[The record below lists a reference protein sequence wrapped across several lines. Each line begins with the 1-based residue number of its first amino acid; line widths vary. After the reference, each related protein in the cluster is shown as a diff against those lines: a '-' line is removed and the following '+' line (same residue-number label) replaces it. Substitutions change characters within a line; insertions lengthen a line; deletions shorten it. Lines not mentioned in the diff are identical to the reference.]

1 MVAHRELL
9 DEVAAAAHIG
19 MSVAFLRAARCRG
32 TLGNRSPGPPYHQL
46 GRSVRYDRA
55 DLDAWLDA
63 RRVDPSARAA
73 GRASRRA
80 KEVA

>member
-1 MVAHRELL
+1 MVVHRELL

-32 TLGNRSPGPPYHQL
+32 RLGNRSPGPPYLQL

-55 DLDAWLDA
+55 DLEAWLDA
-63 RRVDPSARAA
+63 QRVDPSARSK
-73 GRASRRA
+73 GRGPRRTA
-80 KEVA
+80 TA